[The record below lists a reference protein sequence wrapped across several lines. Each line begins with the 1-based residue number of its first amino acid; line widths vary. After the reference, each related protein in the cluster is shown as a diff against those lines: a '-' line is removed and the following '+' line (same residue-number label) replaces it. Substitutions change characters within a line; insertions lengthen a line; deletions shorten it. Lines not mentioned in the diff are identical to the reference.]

1 MLHRNYFDTL
11 PGLQLIPREERPRGR
26 AEDGSDLIS
35 LCSENDFQGSPFEFP
50 VCLIS
55 ASFIVILISFVI
67 FQLPVIQT
75 RDCVYLFLSLLF
87 FVSFVVSSLG
97 EKFGMN
103 FFFVHAQ
110 IERSTCSDDLL
121 ISPFCLSQFDPRLYS
136 VKRMRMA
143 NHVLLISF
151 RFVIE
156 RA

>member
-35 LCSENDFQGSPFEFP
+35 LCSENDFQGSPFEFS

-110 IERSTCSDDLL
+110 IERSTCSDDALL
-121 ISPFCLSQFDPRLYS
+121 IFLLFVSLLS
-136 VKRMRMA
+136 
-143 NHVLLISF
+143 LI
-151 RFVIE
+151 RDYTV
-156 RA
+156 